1 MADSAAKGL
10 GACCV
15 PPCMVAGLRA
25 TWMSG
30 EGGVVWS
37 GTPSPEEDYMAAG
50 RGIVFP
56 DDNPA
61 PEYLVTPHNFCHLSL
76 CLFYG

>member
-1 MADSAAKGL
+1 MDEQGRRC
-10 GACCV
+10 G
-15 PPCMVAGLRA
+15 R
-25 TWMSG
+25 
-30 EGGVVWS
+30 S

-61 PEYLVTPHNFCHLSL
+61 PEYLASHITFAFLTEEANVHVKGIYFSDMKTRTTLL
-76 CLFYG
+76 

>member
-1 MADSAAKGL
+1 MDEQGRRC
-10 GACCV
+10 G
-15 PPCMVAGLRA
+15 R
-25 TWMSG
+25 
-30 EGGVVWS
+30 S

-61 PEYLVTPHNFCHLSL
+61 PEYLASHITFAFLTEEANVHVKGTYFFDMKTITSL
-76 CLFYG
+76 L

>member
-1 MADSAAKGL
+1 MDEQGRRC
-10 GACCV
+10 G
-15 PPCMVAGLRA
+15 R
-25 TWMSG
+25 
-30 EGGVVWS
+30 S

-61 PEYLVTPHNFCHLSL
+61 PEYLASHITFA
-76 CLFYG
+76 LFFFDRESKCTCKGHISF

>member
-1 MADSAAKGL
+1 MDEQGRRC
-10 GACCV
+10 G
-15 PPCMVAGLRA
+15 R
-25 TWMSG
+25 
-30 EGGVVWS
+30 S

-61 PEYLVTPHNFCHLSL
+61 PEYLASHITFAFFDRESKCTCKGHIF
-76 CLFYG
+76 F

>member
-1 MADSAAKGL
+1 MDEQGRRC
-10 GACCV
+10 G
-15 PPCMVAGLRA
+15 R
-25 TWMSG
+25 
-30 EGGVVWS
+30 S

-61 PEYLVTPHNFCHLSL
+61 PEYLASHITFAFLTEEANVHVKGTYFFDMKTRTSL
-76 CLFYG
+76 L